1 MRPDLVDSLPRPT
14 ALLFL
19 SGILELTYAHVIQPA
34 SRPAQAATTTIPSRA
49 LNVVSWPL
57 RPTPPPR
64 DHIALRRQDLG
75 ADNTICGYIGGD
87 SALPATCGSGSH
99 CALDTEHNVVG
110 CCPNGID
117 SCTDGVFTGCVD
129 ANSGPQTEANPY
141 VYSCSGAAV
150 CYKNIF
156 DGGFSQ
162 FGCGTASD
170 QATSVLASATGIT
183 SLLSR
188 PTIAVSY
195 TQRITTLSE
204 PTTLGTITSPSA
216 SGTSSTSGTTM
227 TNASPSS
234 TEPAQAAN
242 PTATQST
249 TASGASPTTQS
260 TYRTGAIVGGVVGG
274 LAVLFAVVAFLWL
287 LLRRRNA
294 NTREGPGLGG
304 VRGKHISSPMGI
316 GGGSGFAALAQES
329 HDAFDTGPGTS
340 GLSQNPP
347 PAMAM
352 KNETPSLVNPAAAAS
367 HSLLPP
373 IATQPPMPFQSEISP
388 IAEDPELD
396 QERSPFAYSG
406 RGNGGAISSASVSSY
421 RPSSSEGPSA
431 AGASYHY
438 PGQYPAAD
446 ADAAAAAAAD
456 GVGTGAG
463 TGAGMMTMGRVGQ
476 ERLESDQVPLTREID
491 DFSQGFS
498 AALGRIGEEDEDQ
511 VAYRDHEPG
520 AAAADSAATAGVA
533 GGAVAGEAPAQGQ
546 GSETGSTR
554 DSNGPMRPLWQ
565 QNRRQSRNLMWM

>member
-1 MRPDLVDSLPRPT
+1 M
-14 ALLFL
+14 
-19 SGILELTYAHVIQPA
+19 
-34 SRPAQAATTTIPSRA
+34 
-49 LNVVSWPL
+49 
-57 RPTPPPR
+57 
-64 DHIALRRQDLG
+64 
-75 ADNTICGYIGGD
+75 
-87 SALPATCGSGSH
+87 
-99 CALDTEHNVVG
+99 VG

-141 VYSCSGAAV
+141 VYSCSGGAV

-188 PTIAVSY
+188 PTITVSY

-216 SGTSSTSGTTM
+216 SGTSSTSGTTIA
-227 TNASPSS
+227 NASPSS

-249 TASGASPTTQS
+249 ASGASPATQS

-316 GGGSGFAALAQES
+316 SGGSGFAALAQES
-329 HDAFDTGPGTS
+329 HDAFDTGPVTS
-340 GLSQNPP
+340 GLSQKPP

-352 KNETPSLVNPAAAAS
+352 KNETPSLVNPATAAS
-367 HSLLPP
+367 HSMLPP

-446 ADAAAAAAAD
+446 AGNGAATGMDAAAAAD

-463 TGAGMMTMGRVGQ
+463 MGMMTMGRVGQ

-520 AAAADSAATAGVA
+520 PAADSAVA
-533 GGAVAGEAPAQGQ
+533 GGAVAGEAQAQGQ

-554 DSNGPMRPLWQ
+554 DSNGMMRPLWQ